1 MALCAVIFRVMPIS
15 PSVDMKNL
23 QKNVEKRLKEIG
35 AILHKVE
42 EVPVAFGLKSLVFMI
57 GWKEELDPDLI
68 ETELSKI
75 KDVNSIEITDVRRAI
90 G

>member
-1 MALCAVIFRVMPIS
+1 MALCAVIFRVMPTS
-15 PSVDMKNL
+15 PDVDMKKL
-23 QKNVEKRLKEIG
+23 QDNVEKKVKEIG
-35 AILHKVE
+35 GILHKVDV
-42 EVPVAFGLKSLVFMI
+42 VPVAFGLKSLVFMI

-68 ETELSKI
+68 ESELAKI

>member
-1 MALCAVIFRVMPIS
+1 MPIS